1 MRPTHPE
8 DGSSRS
14 FAVRLLA
21 TVAVAFAL
29 VSVSGY
35 LLLEGALSGR
45 QISATALHEVRLTL
59 GFLALLAPIG
69 GTAIFCLLGG
79 GRLLREHR
87 LVLSR
92 ATRDGLT
99 DLANRR
105 AFEVE
110 FPDAV
115 AAAMRYGE
123 PLAVMLIDVDDLE
136 LIGERHGRAECETTL
151 RVASGVLR
159 SARPSDRPYRITDDG
174 FVLLVARTDAEGAH
188 ALARRLQRNFAEAG
202 VQVSMGASALRPG
215 KSAETLRVEAETALC
230 VAKRQ
235 GGSRAVHFDALQA
248 LGPPVGSATLAG
260 AGKPAG
266 VAEL

>member
-1 MRPTHPE
+1 
-8 DGSSRS
+8 
-14 FAVRLLA
+14 
-21 TVAVAFAL
+21 
-29 VSVSGY
+29 
-35 LLLEGALSGR
+35 
-45 QISATALHEVRLTL
+45 
-59 GFLALLAPIG
+59 
-69 GTAIFCLLGG
+69 
-79 GRLLREHR
+79 
-87 LVLSR
+87 
-92 ATRDGLT
+92 
-99 DLANRR
+99 
-105 AFEVE
+105 
-110 FPDAV
+110 
-115 AAAMRYGE
+115 
-123 PLAVMLIDVDDLE
+123 MLIDVDDLE

-174 FVLLVARTDAEGAH
+174 FALLVARTDAEGAH